1 MKRYGPDTVREV
13 PPEFQ
18 NIYAHGVGIAK
29 PDQLLFLSGQI
40 GVAPDGTTPRSFE
53 DQCRQAMDNVEALL
67 EDADMSLT
75 HILRV
80 TYYLTDA
87 RDLPALTRIRQERW
101 RAEEPPAVTTLVVA
115 GLANPELR
123 VEIEVTAAN

>member
-1 MKRYGPDTVREV
+1 MKRYGPKTVRQV

-18 NIYAHGVGIAK
+18 NIYAHGVGISS
-29 PDQLLFLSGQI
+29 PQQLLFLSGQI
-40 GVAPDGTTPRSFE
+40 GIAPDGTTPSSFE

-67 EDADMSLT
+67 EDADMTLA

-87 RDLPALTRIRQERW
+87 KDLPALTQIRRERW
-101 RAEEPPAVTTLVVA
+101 RAEQAPAVTTLVVA
-115 GLANPELR
+115 ALANPDLR
-123 VEIEVTAAN
+123 VEIEVTAAI